1 MRYLLLSIVAA
12 AFLWA
17 CTGAA
22 AETPNAAAHTPHT
35 NAPAASISTTAPT
48 AAEPAPPAPE
58 EDSTR
63 IAQRRDS
70 LLRQNDST
78 WVDMEL
84 IAPDM
89 VFDIRYATTNNFVG
103 EVMYDCPKCLLRVAT
118 ARAVWRAHEN
128 LKKQYAYRIKM
139 YDCYRPQSVQYKLWK
154 KVPDKRYVAPPD
166 KGSQHNKG
174 LAIDLTLVDK
184 NDKELDMGTPFDYFG
199 KEAYWSYT
207 GHSAQI
213 NQNRQRLRAAMEKQG
228 FGTSSTEW
236 WHYSYRQK
244 SFPVSNYQWECK

>member
-1 MRYLLLSIVAA
+1 MRLLMVYIFAGLLAS
-12 AFLWA
+12 A
-17 CTGAA
+17 CAGAA
-22 AETPNAAAHTPHT
+22 AEKP
-35 NAPAASISTTAPT
+35 APAPT
-48 AAEPAPPAPE
+48 AAHTETAAVSISNNKEQPAAAAPTPE

-63 IAQRRDS
+63 IALRRDS
-70 LLRQNDST
+70 LLRQADSA

-103 EVMYDCPKCLLRVAT
+103 EVMYDCPKCFLRVAT

-139 YDCYRPQSVQYKLWK
+139 YDCYRPQSVQYRLWK

-184 NDKELDMGTPFDYFG
+184 DDKELEMGTPFDYFG

-213 NQNRQRLRAAMEKQG
+213 NQNRQRLRSAMEKQG

-244 SFPVSNYQWECK
+244 SFPVSNYLWDCK